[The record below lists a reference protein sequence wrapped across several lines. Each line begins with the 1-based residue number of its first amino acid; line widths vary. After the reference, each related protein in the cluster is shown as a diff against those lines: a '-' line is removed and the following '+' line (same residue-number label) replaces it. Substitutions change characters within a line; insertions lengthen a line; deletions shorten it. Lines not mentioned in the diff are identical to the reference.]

1 MIKKIIV
8 ISMLLLILV
17 LFMITIEDININ
29 TSTKD
34 YLFENGL
41 RQTGSNNLVTA
52 IYLDYRLYD
61 SIYEAGIL
69 LVTVSGIIFMS
80 KKDDDVL

>member
-1 MIKKIIV
+1 MIRKVV
-8 ISMLLLILV
+8 ILSMLLLILI
-17 LFMITIEDININ
+17 LFMLTIEDININ
-29 TSTKD
+29 TSARD
-34 YLFENGL
+34 YLFENGF
-41 RQTGSNNLVTA
+41 RETGSNNLVTA